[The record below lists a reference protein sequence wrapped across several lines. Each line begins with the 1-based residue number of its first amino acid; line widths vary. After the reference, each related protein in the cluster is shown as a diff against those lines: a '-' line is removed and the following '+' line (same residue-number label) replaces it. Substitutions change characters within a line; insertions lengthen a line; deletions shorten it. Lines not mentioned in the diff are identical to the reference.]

1 MIASRLVVL
10 VAGALALAP
19 SLAFAQ
25 GAPAPAPAAPSA
37 GPPSAGPPS
46 AGPPSAGPPSAGAP
60 SAGAPG
66 TPAAG
71 APTRPAPP
79 PIQPVPIGYVE
90 LAEDPRY
97 ELQGAYANI
106 DFREFGRPYEGAEVA
121 LKEGQQS
128 GSFMRLE
135 FSLDRFTGTT
145 VEEME
150 AKVREWSAA
159 GSHFVVLDL
168 PAYMLVD
175 LADRV
180 ADLPMMLFNV
190 AATDDFIRNEACR
203 INVFHTIPSQAQ
215 YQDLLVQYLVN
226 KRWTNVL
233 VLQGPRADDALMV
246 AALQR
251 SVQKFGARIVE
262 VVPFVITNDPR
273 YRDQTNVALMTA
285 NRPNY
290 DVVFVA
296 DSSHEFGRFVPFQ
309 TNAPRPVVGT
319 AGLQPRA
326 WHWTWDHDDAA
337 QLQHRF
343 EANSLLNVILG
354 LDSLDPQAL
363 QQRFE
368 ANAMPRQ
375 MNDAQFAA
383 WVAVRSVYINA
394 IRTRGNNYE
403 AIREHMLSE
412 DANLDS
418 LKGNPMTFRTWDNQV
433 RTPMLLATADAV
445 IARAPF
451 PEYLHTTNVLDTLG
465 MDGPETRCTI

>member
-1 MIASRLVVL
+1 MVKSSHLLWL
-10 VAGALALAP
+10 VAGVFALAP

-25 GAPAPAPAAPSA
+25 GAPAPAPAAPA
-37 GPPSAGPPS
+37 
-46 AGPPSAGPPSAGAP
+46 AP
-60 SAGAPG
+60 SAGAPTPG
-66 TPAAG
+66 PGAAPAAPGAPAAG
-71 APTRPAPP
+71 APARPAPP

-90 LAEDPRY
+90 LDEDPRY

-121 LKEGQQS
+121 HKEGQQS
-128 GSFMRLE
+128 GSFMRLS

-145 VEEME
+145 AEEM
-150 AKVREWSAA
+150 AARIREWHAA
-159 GSHFVVLDL
+159 GTHFVVLDL

-175 LADRV
+175 VADLV
-180 ADLPMMLFNV
+180 ADLPVMLFNV
-190 AATDDFIRNEACR
+190 AATDDSIRNEACR
-203 INVFHTIPSQAQ
+203 ANIFHTIPSQAQ
-215 YQDLLVQYLVN
+215 YQDTLVQYLVN
-226 KRWTNVL
+226 KRWTNIL
-233 VLQGPRADDALMV
+233 VLQGPMPEDALMV

-251 SVQKFGARIVE
+251 SVGKFGARIVE

-296 DSSHEFGRFVPFQ
+296 DTSHEFGRFVPFQ

-375 MNDAQFAA
+375 MNDGQFAA

-403 AIREHMLSE
+403 AIRDHMLSE

-451 PEYLHTTNVLDTLG
+451 PEYLHATNVLDTLG
-465 MDGPETRCTI
+465 MDGPETGCRFQR

>member
-1 MIASRLVVL
+1 MNASRLVAL
-10 VAGALALAP
+10 VAGALVLAP

-25 GAPAPAPAAPSA
+25 APAAPSA

-46 AGPPSAGPPSAGAP
+46 AGPPSAGPPSAGPP
-60 SAGAPG
+60 SAGA
-66 TPAAG
+66 PAAG

-90 LAEDPRY
+90 LAGDARY
-97 ELQGAYANI
+97 DLMGAYANI
-106 DFREFGRPYEGAEVA
+106 DFREFGRPWEGAEVA

-135 FSLDRFTGTT
+135 FSLNRFTGTNSD
-145 VEEME
+145 EM
-150 AKVREWSAA
+150 AAQIREWNAA
-159 GSHFVVLDL
+159 GSNYVVLDL
-168 PAYMLVD
+168 PAYMVAEV
-175 LADRV
+175 ADKV
-180 ADLPMMLFNV
+180 ADLPVMLFNV
-190 AATDDFIRNEACR
+190 SARDDSLRNEACR
-203 INVFHTIPSQAQ
+203 ANVFHTIPSEAQ
-215 YQDLLVQYLVN
+215 YQDTLVQYLVN
-226 KRWTNVL
+226 KRWTNIL
-233 VLQGPRADDALMV
+233 VLQGPANDDALMV

-251 SVQKFGARIVE
+251 SVVKFGARVVE
-262 VVPFVITNDPR
+262 VVPFVVTNDPR

-285 NRPNY
+285 NRPSY
-290 DVVFVA
+290 DVVYVA
-296 DSSHEFGRFVPFQ
+296 DSGHEFGRFVPFQ

-343 EANSLLNVILG
+343 EANSLLNVILEMG
-354 LDSLDPQAL
+354 DIDPARL

-375 MNDAQFAA
+375 MNDGQFAA

-394 IRTRGNNYE
+394 IRNRGNNYD

-451 PEYLHTTNVLDTLG
+451 AEYLHSTNVLDTLG
-465 MDGPETRCTI
+465 IDGPETRCRFQR

>member
-1 MIASRLVVL
+1 MKASRLVTL
-10 VAGALALAP
+10 AAGVLALAP
-19 SLAFAQ
+19 SFAYAQ
-25 GAPAPAPAAPSA
+25 A
-37 GPPSAGPPS
+37 PS

-60 SAGAPG
+60 SAGAPSAG
-66 TPAAG
+66 PPAG
-71 APTRPAPP
+71 APTAAPTGAPTRAQPP
-79 PIQPVPIGYVE
+79 PTQPVPIGYIE

-97 ELQGAYANI
+97 DLRGAYANI
-106 DFREFGRPYEGAEVA
+106 DFREFGRPWQGAEVA

-135 FSLDRFTGTT
+135 FALNRFAGDNSDA
-145 VEEME
+145 M
-150 AKVREWSAA
+150 AAQIREWYAA
-159 GSHFVVLDL
+159 GTQFVVLDL
-168 PAYMLVD
+168 PAYLVAEV
-175 LADRV
+175 ADKV
-180 ADLPMMLFNV
+180 ADLPIMLFNV
-190 AATDDFIRNEACR
+190 SARDDSLRNEACR
-203 INVFHTIPSQAQ
+203 ANVFHTLPSESQ
-215 YQDLLVQYLVN
+215 YADTLVQYLVN

-233 VLQGPRADDALMV
+233 VLQGPATDDALMV
-246 AALQR
+246 QALQR
-251 SVQKFGARIVE
+251 SVTKFGARIVE
-262 VVPFVITNDPR
+262 VVPFIVTNDPR

-290 DVVFVA
+290 DAVFVA
-296 DSSHEFGRFVPFQ
+296 DSGHEFGRFVPYQ

-343 EANSLLNVILG
+343 EANSLLDVILEMG
-354 LDSLDPQAL
+354 DINPQDL

-418 LKGNPMTFRTWDNQV
+418 LKGNPMTIRTWDNQV

-451 PEYLHTTNVLDTLG
+451 PEYLHQTNVLDTLG
-465 MDGPETRCTI
+465 MDSPETKCRFQR